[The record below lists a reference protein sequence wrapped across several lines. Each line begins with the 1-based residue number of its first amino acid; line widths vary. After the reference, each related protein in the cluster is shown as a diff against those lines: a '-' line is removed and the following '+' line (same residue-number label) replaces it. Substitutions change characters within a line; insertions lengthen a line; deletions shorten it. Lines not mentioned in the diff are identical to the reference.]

1 MESGDKHKDG
11 DAAIENKDKQKDGDT
26 DMKKKLR
33 WKYRCRDGKWR

>member
-26 DMKKKLR
+26 DMKKS
-33 WKYRCRDGKWR
+33 